1 MNNEFVSLIGPLI
14 GVLFVILLA
23 YLGTKF
29 MAQKYSK
36 MSTGRYLKVIERV
49 ALGQDKALV
58 LLTVNQ
64 KAYLLGVTGK
74 DINMLCEFEEQEFEE
89 INNPFKQDFSAL
101 LGNCLKKYHVFH
113 LPTKDDKN
121 ENRTD
126 R

>member
-1 MNNEFVSLIGPLI
+1 MMQNDFVSLIGPLI

-23 YLGTKF
+23 YLGTKLI
-29 MAQKYSK
+29 AQKYSK

-64 KAYLLGVTGK
+64 KVYLLGVTDKG
-74 DINMLCEFEEQEFEE
+74 INTVCEFEEKELVE
-89 INNPFKQDFSAL
+89 INNPSKQDFSPL
-101 LGNCLKKYHVFH
+101 LGDCLKKYNIFH

-121 ENRTD
+121 E
-126 R
+126 